1 MYTLPNAKI
10 NIGLN
15 VVSRRPDGYHDLQT
29 VFYPI
34 PLTDSLELKDG
45 SKWDDD
51 CVLVLSGLKVEG
63 RKEDNLV
70 FRVFASLQKE
80 FHLPPTII
88 FLSKHIPT
96 GAGLGGG
103 SSDAAFTMMM
113 ANEKFRLGLTE
124 GEMEERLSA
133 FGSDCPFFVRNKPV
147 YAEGTGNIFSEISV
161 DLKGWFFVLVKPPIS
176 VSTRQAYDG
185 IHPTLPA
192 ISLMDMLATTPVSG
206 WRDNIH
212 NDFEPS
218 VFLAH
223 PKIAAIKSTLYDMG
237 ATYAS
242 MSGSGSA
249 VYGLFPFPVEN
260 AQAVFPESFIFTCKL

>member
-15 VVSRRPDGYHDLQT
+15 VVSKRNDGYHDLQT

-45 SKWDDD
+45 SKWDDA
-51 CVLVLSGLKVEG
+51 CTLVLSGNKVEG

-70 FRVFASLQKE
+70 YRVFTSLQKE
-80 FHLPPTII
+80 FNLPPTII

-103 SSDAAFTMMM
+103 SSDAASTMIM
-113 ANEKFRLGLTE
+113 ANEKFRLGLTDRD
-124 GEMEERLSA
+124 MEERLSV

-147 YAEGTGNIFSEISV
+147 YAEGRGYIFSDISV
-161 DLKGWFFVLVKPPIS
+161 DLKGWYLLLVKPPVS
-176 VSTRQAYDG
+176 VSTKEAYNG
-185 IHPTLPA
+185 IRPA
-192 ISLMDMLATTPVSG
+192 FPALSLKESIVSTPVEQ
-206 WRDNIH
+206 WRGVIK
-212 NDFEPS
+212 NDFEPT
-218 VFLAH
+218 VFLSH
-223 PKIAAIKSTLYDMG
+223 PQISAIKSTLYDMG
-237 ATYAS
+237 AVYAS

-249 VYGLFPFPVEN
+249 VYGLFTFPIKN
-260 AQAVFPESFIFTCKL
+260 AQTIFPEAFVFTCQL